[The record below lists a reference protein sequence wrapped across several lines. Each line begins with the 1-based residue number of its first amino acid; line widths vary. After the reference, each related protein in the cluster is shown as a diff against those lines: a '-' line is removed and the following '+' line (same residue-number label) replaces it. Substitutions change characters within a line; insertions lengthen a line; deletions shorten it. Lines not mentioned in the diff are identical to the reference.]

1 MFSVGELMLQ
11 ETASYGFTG
20 EREPLMKQRP
30 SVCITGVGMT
40 SSIGHSY
47 DEFSA
52 NLMSRVSGIERVS
65 VFDVNDHPSQIASL
79 IERIPCPDGYDE
91 QAFRSRLRIEQ
102 CGIWCAESALRNAGL
117 RERPRDLRIGLV
129 LGLGAEWMQ
138 SWEMDYRRGGRR
150 AFDPTEEPAGLTTKV
165 HRLLGLQ
172 GPQLTISAACASGN
186 WALSQGRRWLELGW
200 VDICLAGACDVGV
213 TPLSLAGFGN
223 LRALS
228 RKNSAPHAA
237 LRPFDRQRDGMVLGE
252 GGAVFVLERTTDA
265 KQRGARQ
272 YADVAGFGATSDAH
286 HMVIPCPE
294 PQQGIAAMRQALR
307 DAEIA
312 PHEIDYINAH
322 ATGTP
327 VGDVCEAKILQAVL
341 GESVGDVPIS
351 STKSLTGHL
360 LGAAAAIEAVA
371 CLVALEKQMMPPT
384 INLEDPDPECAM
396 LHHVRDE
403 SKAAEIDI
411 TVSNSFGFGG
421 NNTCLVLKKVA

>member
-1 MFSVGELMLQ
+1 
-11 ETASYGFTG
+11 
-20 EREPLMKQRP
+20 MKQQ
-30 SVCITGVGMT
+30 SVSITGVGMT
-40 SSIGHSY
+40 SSMGHSY
-47 DEFSA
+47 DEFSS
-52 NLMSRVSGIERVS
+52 NLLSRVSGIERVS
-65 VFDVNDHPSQIASL
+65 AFEVTDHPSQIASL
-79 IERIPCPDGYDE
+79 IEQIPCPVGYDE
-91 QAFRSRLRIEQ
+91 SEFRSRLRIEQ
-102 CGIWCAESALRNAGL
+102 CGIWCAESALRDAGWQNRS
-117 RERPRDLRIGLV
+117 RELRIGLV

-165 HRLLGLQ
+165 HRLLGLN

-200 VDICLAGACDVGV
+200 VDICLAGACDIGV

-228 RKNSAPHAA
+228 RKNDRPHKA
-237 LRPFDRQRDGMVLGE
+237 LRPFDRDRDGMVLGE
-252 GGAVFVLERTTDA
+252 GGAVFVLERTSEA
-265 KQRGARQ
+265 IQRKARR

-294 PQQGIAAMRQALR
+294 PQQGIAAMRLALS
-307 DAEIA
+307 DAQIQ
-312 PHEIDYINAH
+312 PKEIDYINAH

-341 GESVGDVPIS
+341 GDSVGEVPIS

-360 LGAAAAIEAVA
+360 LSAAAAIEAVA
-371 CLVALEKQMMPPT
+371 CLVSLEKQLLPPT
-384 INLEDPDPECAM
+384 INLDDPDTECAM
-396 LHHVRDE
+396 LRHVRNE
-403 SKAAEIDI
+403 SESANVEI

-421 NNTCLVLKKVA
+421 NNTCLVLKKAA

>member
-1 MFSVGELMLQ
+1 MTKHSV
-11 ETASYGFTG
+11 T
-20 EREPLMKQRP
+20 
-30 SVCITGVGMT
+30 ITGVGLT
-40 SSIGHSY
+40 SSLGHSY
-47 DEFSA
+47 DEFSS
-52 NLMSRVSGIERVS
+52 NLLSSVSGIERVS
-65 VFDVNDHPSQIASL
+65 AFEVTDHPSQIASL
-79 IERIPCPDGYDE
+79 IEQIPCPAGFDE
-91 QAFRSRLRIEQ
+91 AEFRSRLRIEQ
-102 CGIWCAESALRNAGL
+102 CGIWCAESALRDAGWKD
-117 RERPRDLRIGLV
+117 RRKDLRIGLI
-129 LGLGAEWMQ
+129 LGMGAEWMQ

-200 VDICLAGACDVGV
+200 VDICLAGACDIGV

-228 RKNSAPHAA
+228 RKNNAPHAA
-237 LRPFDRQRDGMVLGE
+237 LRPFDRDRDGMVLGE
-252 GGAVFVLERTTDA
+252 GGTVFVLENTADA
-265 KQRGARQ
+265 VQRGARR

-294 PQQGIAAMRQALR
+294 PQQGIAAMRQALQ

-312 PHEIDYINAH
+312 PSDIDYINAH

-341 GESVGDVPIS
+341 GDSVGAVPIS

-360 LGAAAAIEAVA
+360 LSAAAAIEAVA
-371 CLVALEKQMMPPT
+371 CLVAIEEQLVPPT

-396 LHHVRDE
+396 LNHVRNKSQPTSVE
-403 SKAAEIDI
+403 I

-421 NNTCLVLKKVA
+421 NNTCLVLKKAA